1 MTGSWLTIG
10 EAAKA
15 CGLSAK
21 MIRHYEAAGLLAEP
35 VRSHAGYRLYS
46 PTQLAQLHFIRQARL
61 LNFSLPAIQSLLTLW
76 QNPNRASAD
85 VKLLAQQHLAEVAQT
100 IAQLQQLQQRL
111 TQQVAQCD
119 GNAQPHCA
127 ILQTLATTA
136 GLPVKSRSK
145 QT

>member
-1 MTGSWLTIG
+1 MTGSLLTIG

-21 MIRHYEAAGLLAEP
+21 MIRHYEAAGLLAEA

-61 LNFSLPAIQSLLTLW
+61 LNFSLPEIQTLLALW

-85 VKLLAQQHLAEVAQT
+85 VKLLAQQHLAAVTQT

-111 TQQVAQCD
+111 TQLVAQCD
-119 GNAQPHCA
+119 GNAQPHCS
-127 ILQTLATTA
+127 ILQTLATPA
-136 GLPVKSRSK
+136 DLAAQSRSK